1 MSYVNQISGNNI
13 GDDIARTKI
22 DDPNA
27 GLRRDIYHLANAVEV
42 ILRSIQASEEKNFAG
57 YYTTQRAFFDITG
70 WGASSTA
77 PEYDATLA
85 RSVKE
90 ISHIPD
96 HAKNYYFTDK
106 DGRNIL

>member
-1 MSYVNQISGNNI
+1 MSYVSQISGNNI
-13 GDDIARTKI
+13 GDEDAREKI

-42 ILRSIQASEEKNFAG
+42 ILRSIQASEEKRSAN
-57 YYTTQRAFFDITG
+57 YYTIQEAFFDITG
-70 WGASSTA
+70 WGESSTK
-77 PEYDATLA
+77 PEHDATLA
-85 RSVKE
+85 RSVME

-96 HAKNYYFTDK
+96 HAKKYYFTDK